1 MSEQTPGDVDQQ
13 AQQQTGQRQVKMRID
28 ERNLDTNYANAFRTS
43 TSAEEVIIDFGLNQV
58 RPAQGGSGDAQG
70 TDAEIVFTANDRV
83 VLNYYTA
90 KRLAVTLSQ
99 VVRRYEQQFGELKLD
114 VNDRRVELPSSN

>member
-13 AQQQTGQRQVKMRID
+13 AKQQTGNRQVKMRID

-43 TSAEEVIIDFGLNQV
+43 TSAEEVIVDFGLNQV
-58 RPAQGGSGDAQG
+58 RPAQRGSGDGQG

-114 VNDRRVELPSSN
+114 VNERRVEQKPGE